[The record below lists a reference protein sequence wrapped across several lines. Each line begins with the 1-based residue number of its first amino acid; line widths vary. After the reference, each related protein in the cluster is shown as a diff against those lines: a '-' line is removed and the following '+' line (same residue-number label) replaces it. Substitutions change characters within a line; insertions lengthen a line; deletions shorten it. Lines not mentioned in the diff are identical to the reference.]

1 MRIAQLTRLE
11 LRHTCPEIV
20 LVSHP
25 WLLVRKLRI
34 AQLTRAKSGQL
45 APIGRSSLCSQPVTL
60 PPLIPLW
67 GALLW
72 LGSLG
77 YARRRHAQAGTPPWL
92 RNVPNRAQ
100 SRASMNQSR
109 KWIIIPVHRV
119 SWLVFC
125 TAEKYWRSR
134 QLRAKAFCWEAK
146 LFTLQRV
153 YMNIEYFQGKHAIKN
168 PKVMQQNCILSHSG
182 RDHGWGKLI

>member
-45 APIGRSSLCSQPVTL
+45 APIGRSSRSPRWYRCEELFYD
-60 PPLIPLW
+60 W
-67 GALLW
+67 AL
-72 LGSLG
+72 LG

-92 RNVPNRAQ
+92 RNVPNGAQ

-119 SWLVFC
+119 SLLVFC